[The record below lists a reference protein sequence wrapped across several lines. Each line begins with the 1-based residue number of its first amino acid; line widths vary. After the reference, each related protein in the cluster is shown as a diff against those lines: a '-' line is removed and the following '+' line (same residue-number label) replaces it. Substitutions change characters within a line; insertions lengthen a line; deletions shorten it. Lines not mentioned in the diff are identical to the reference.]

1 MSYFVEGIQ
10 GSGKSTLVKLLSEIH
25 PDHKVLEEGDYSPV
39 ELAWCAYMDR
49 EAYQTVPGKYSS
61 LISEIQDRSHFEDDH
76 VVVCYTKIRTE
87 DPASLLY
94 VNNKVK
100 DCAECGFLSRRFDLS
115 ADASEEELLG
125 IINKL
130 NRDGSIDGILVQLP
144 LPEHM
149 DERRIIESISPQRG
163 RENMCDGGQKQHCGQ
178 AHGAKAAA

>member
-87 DPASLLY
+87 DPAFYQEMEKYHLGS
-94 VNNKVK
+94 VK
-100 DCAECGFLSRRFDLS
+100 NYFPGQYTVLPSKRYGKD
-115 ADASEEELLG
+115 EERL
-125 IINKL
+125 
-130 NRDGSIDGILVQLP
+130 
-144 LPEHM
+144 EHM
-149 DERRIIESISPQRG
+149 YSLARILLSMASLSL
-163 RENMCDGGQKQHCGQ
+163 CDDQT
-178 AHGAKAAA
+178 ATI